1 MKTLGFIGAG
11 NMGYPILKAAVELY
25 GAENVMVSERA
36 DAARERARALGVIA
50 AKDNSE
56 LVRKCEYVLLAMKPQ
71 VANAVLKEI
80 APALHDS
87 SKVISIMAG
96 VSTQAI
102 RDVLGYEIPVIRLM
116 PNTPAM
122 VGEGMTALC
131 HTFDKDD
138 AEEVSFVKELCESYG
153 RCIVLPEKLMNAA
166 ICANGSSPAYVYLF
180 IEALAD
186 GVVRYGISRNDAYV
200 MAAQTVL
207 GAAKMVLESGKHPGE
222 LKDSV
227 CSPGGTTI
235 AAVAAL
241 EENGFRNAIMKATDA
256 CFARGEQLSKE
267 SK

>member
-1 MKTLGFIGAG
+1 MKKLGFIGAG

-25 GAENVMVSERA
+25 GAEHVMVSERA
-36 DAARERARALGVIA
+36 DAARERACALGVAA

-56 LVRKCEYVLLAMKPQ
+56 LVSACEYVLLAMKPQ

-80 APALHDS
+80 APALHES
-87 SKVISIMAG
+87 SKMISIMAG
-96 VSTQAI
+96 VSTDAI
-102 RDVLGYEIPVIRLM
+102 REALGCELPVVRLM

-122 VGEGMTALC
+122 VGEGMTSLC
-131 HTFDKDD
+131 HTLDSDD
-138 AEEVSFVKELCESYG
+138 AEEVTFVKSLCESYG
-153 RCIVLPEKLMNAA
+153 RCIVLPETLMNAA

-186 GVVRYGISRNDAYV
+186 SVVRYGISRNDAYV
-200 MAAQTVL
+200 FAAQTVL
-207 GAAKMVLESGKHPGE
+207 GAAKMVIETGKHPAE
-222 LKDSV
+222 LKDAV

-235 AAVAAL
+235 AALAAL

-256 CFARGEQLSKE
+256 CFERGAQLAKE